1 MEGQMNARPL
11 SVTVMGWLYIVV
23 GIAALVS
30 HLHDLKGNGL
40 FRLDAVEM
48 VLVEAAAIVAG
59 IFLLRGM
66 NWARWLAAVWV
77 VGHVV
82 LSLFFAFPQLAFH
95 CVIAAA
101 IIYLLFRKDAARYFE
116 AKAIG

>member
-1 MEGQMNARPL
+1 MEGQMNTRPL

-23 GIAALVS
+23 GIGALVA
-30 HLHDLKGNGL
+30 HLPDLKGNGL
-40 FRLDAVEM
+40 LTLDTLEMASVET
-48 VLVEAAAIVAG
+48 AAIIAG

-66 NWARWLAAVWV
+66 NWARWLAVVWV

-82 LSLFFAFPQLAFH
+82 LSAFFAFPQLAFH
-95 CVIAAA
+95 GVIAAG

-116 AKAIG
+116 AKPIG